1 MNKTKQREYNNRR
14 RVAMALL
21 RQLGTV
27 RRVETIEYV
36 VKIPKAVT
44 RIPALRRQV
53 KKALRTLDGRITL
66 K

>member
-1 MNKTKQREYNNRR
+1 MKETKTYDNRR

-27 RRVETIEYV
+27 RRMVTTEYV
-36 VKIPKAVT
+36 VKIPKAIT
-44 RIPALRRQV
+44 RIPSLRRQV
-53 KKALRTLDGRITL
+53 KKALRTLDGKVVL